1 MPGSTVVG
9 EEGGRQGEGR
19 VVWYVDPI
27 DGTTNFARGLPTW
40 CVSIAAEVDGEIVA
54 GVVHAPVTGETFR
67 ADLVGRVARRHAADR
82 RRPGPRARRRCC

>member
-1 MPGSTVVG
+1 MPDSAIVG

-27 DGTTNFARGLPTW
+27 DGTTNFARGMPQW

-54 GVVHAPVTGETFR
+54 GVVLAPVTGETFR
-67 ADLVGRVARRHAADR
+67 GRPPGAWLSDAPL
-82 RRPGPRARRRCC
+82 RPAQRPRDETRRCC